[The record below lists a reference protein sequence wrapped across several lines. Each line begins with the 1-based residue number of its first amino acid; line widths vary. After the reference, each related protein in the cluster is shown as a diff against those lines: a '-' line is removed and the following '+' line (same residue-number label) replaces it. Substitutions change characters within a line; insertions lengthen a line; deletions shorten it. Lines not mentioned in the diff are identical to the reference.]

1 MSQRSPS
8 ASSGNRHYHAAL
20 AAGGIIYRKRAGHV
34 EIFFIKDPYQRW
46 TFPKGRREAGENL
59 TQTAIREVK
68 EETGL
73 DGLRL
78 ISPVGQSKFSFRR
91 NGVLIDRS
99 VLFFLF
105 EAPLTVKEKLT
116 GEVGIWEGKWVRAH
130 QVFDANGYRNLD
142 RLLSKALRIISY
154 EERKTRGFSAKNPQ
168 GFGGGAQP
176 QSRPPEIQKPFQS
189 RKPRIVS

>member
-1 MSQRSPS
+1 MSQRPPS
-8 ASSGNRHYHAAL
+8 GSRHYHAAL

-46 TFPKGRREAGENL
+46 TFPKGRRETGENL

-91 NGVLIDRS
+91 NGVMIDRS

-116 GEVGIWEGKWVRAH
+116 GEGGIWEGKWVRAH
-130 QVFDANGYRNLD
+130 EVFDANGYRNLD

-154 EERKTRGFSAKNPQ
+154 EERKARGFKLQSPLPRPPFN
-168 GFGGGAQP
+168 AQP
-176 QSRPPEIQKPFQS
+176 FKSR
-189 RKPRIVS
+189 RPRIVT